1 MTGKALEESEVGQL
15 LVSALGVRPHT
26 KKELFDI
33 VKWAE
38 GVKTS
43 GTLLELVFEGKLRIE
58 WVDGQPAFSTKEFNK
73 TKQK

>member
-1 MTGKALEESEVGQL
+1 MRGEALEENEVGQL

-26 KKELFDI
+26 KGELFNI

-38 GVKTS
+38 EVKTS
-43 GTLLELVFEGKLRIE
+43 EILLELVLEGKLRIE

-73 TKQK
+73 TNK